1 MRMFIY
7 LNAWSQL
14 VDGKI
19 NMCDLAG
26 EGAPLGVDS
35 GHSAFQRS
43 TAFPGSMLSPA
54 RPTYACGPD
63 TNSNASS
70 GALVMVFVRAILPL
84 HIEKKCLDLVIRC
97 DQSQLL
103 ANCLTNFLPI
113 ADLLS
118 CSPQLARSDR
128 APHCSPFLSCLW
140 RCSPNAVKAGEG
152 RVEGTVLMVLP

>member
-35 GHSAFQRS
+35 GHSAFQRP

-54 RPTYACGPD
+54 LPTYACGPD
-63 TNSNASS
+63 TNSS
-70 GALVMVFVRAILPL
+70 
-84 HIEKKCLDLVIRC
+84 C
-97 DQSQLL
+97 
-103 ANCLTNFLPI
+103 FLGCFGHGVCHGNI
-113 ADLLS
+113 TTS
-118 CSPQLARSDR
+118 
-128 APHCSPFLSCLW
+128 H
-140 RCSPNAVKAGEG
+140 
-152 RVEGTVLMVLP
+152 

>member
-35 GHSAFQRS
+35 GHSAFQRP

-63 TNSNASS
+63 TNSNCF
-70 GALVMVFVRAILPL
+70 L
-84 HIEKKCLDLVIRC
+84 RC
-97 DQSQLL
+97 FGHGVCQGNITTS
-103 ANCLTNFLPI
+103 
-113 ADLLS
+113 
-118 CSPQLARSDR
+118 
-128 APHCSPFLSCLW
+128 H
-140 RCSPNAVKAGEG
+140 
-152 RVEGTVLMVLP
+152 